1 MPVSEIAGRTL
12 NRVSAVR
19 LRIAQAFRDF
29 VAADIARRKPVPVH
43 A

>member
-1 MPVSEIAGRTL
+1 
-12 NRVSAVR
+12 VR